1 MNSMMSGAAKNQR
14 TTRDYKTSLAHV
26 ILLALAMSLVFT
38 VGACS
43 DKDDDTVDGT
53 QNAAKSSTPANQ
65 ASEKIALS
73 SATASKSTPKDLP
86 NLAFDANPMTVWSSG
101 DGVPGWIQID
111 LGQPTTISTIRLNV
125 SQFPPGPTTH
135 QISAGPTPDT
145 LAPLGTLDGNTTD
158 GQVLELNKS
167 ASNVRYVKI
176 ETVKSP
182 SWVAWREI
190 EIYK

>member
-1 MNSMMSGAAKNQR
+1 MNSMMSREVKKQSAAGG
-14 TTRDYKTSLAHV
+14 YKTSIAHV
-26 ILLALAMSLVFT
+26 ILLALAMCLVFT
-38 VGACS
+38 VSACS
-43 DKDDDTVDGT
+43 DKDEDAVDGS
-53 QNAAKSSTPANQ
+53 QSAGKSPTPAKQ

-86 NLAFDANPMTVWSSG
+86 KLAFDGDPQTVWSSG

-135 QISAGPTPDT
+135 QVSAGPTPDN

-176 ETVKSP
+176 ETVKSL